1 MVLSQTVL
9 AALCHCVESRV
20 RAHLSLNSTKA
31 VLYNR
36 QFPIFMKFNQI
47 IAAISIDDSKKYNFP
62 QLKATS
68 LNQSKNPEIFSR

>member
-9 AALCHCVESRV
+9 AALCHCVESRA
-20 RAHLSLNSTKA
+20 RAHLTLNSTNA

-47 IAAISIDDSKKYNFP
+47 ISDIY
-62 QLKATS
+62 
-68 LNQSKNPEIFSR
+68 R